1 MAKANIKADF
11 KSDIKKVWDIVTD
24 LENYGWSREENSW
37 NIQKAVIL
45 RHLMQNRA
53 SIKEKRKDKR

>member
-45 RHLMQNRA
+45 RHLPSPN
-53 SIKEKRKDKR
+53 SNP